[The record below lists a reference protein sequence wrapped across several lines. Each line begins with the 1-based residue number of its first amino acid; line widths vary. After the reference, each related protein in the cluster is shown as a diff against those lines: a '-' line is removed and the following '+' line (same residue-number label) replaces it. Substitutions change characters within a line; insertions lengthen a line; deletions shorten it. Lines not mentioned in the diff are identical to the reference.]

1 LREGRV
7 RDEVHREVKAM
18 AVMTISRELGSE
30 GVTIAKKVA
39 QELGY
44 HFVDKDVIEKVL
56 DQYGFVRFQKEY
68 ESGPGFWARFDG
80 LRTRMV
86 EFSYRVIQ
94 SLARHGNVVI
104 VGRGSFA
111 VLQGFADVL
120 NVRIQAP
127 FPIRVRRVMEQ
138 QGIAE
143 ADKAEAFVKESDRV
157 RTAFVESWYGIKWDT
172 ASAFDMMLDT
182 GKVSPDMAAA
192 WLVAALNALRER
204 PVGGDQRTTNTIQV
218 DYLLDNVI
226 SQTLDCQVT
235 H

>member
-1 LREGRV
+1 
-7 RDEVHREVKAM
+7 M
-18 AVMTISRELGSE
+18 PVMTISRELGSE
-30 GVTIAKKVA
+30 GVYIARKVA
-39 QELGY
+39 HELGY

-56 DQYGFVRFQKEY
+56 DEYGFVRFQKEY

-111 VLQGFADVL
+111 VLQGFGDVL

-127 FPIRVRRVMEQ
+127 LPIRVSRVMKQ
-138 QGIAE
+138 RGIAE
-143 ADKAEAFVKESDRV
+143 DDKARSAVEETDKLRA
-157 RTAFVESWYGIKWDT
+157 AFVESWYGVKLDK
-172 ASAFDMMLDT
+172 AGLFDLVIDT

-192 WLVAALNALRER
+192 WLVEALNALKER
-204 PVGGDQRTTNTIQV
+204 PAGAIQRTTSTIQA
-218 DYLLDNVI
+218 DFLLDNVI
-226 SQTLDCQVT
+226 SQTLECQVI

>member
-1 LREGRV
+1 
-7 RDEVHREVKAM
+7 M
-18 AVMTISRELGSE
+18 AVMTVSRELGSE

-94 SLARHGNVVI
+94 SLARHGNVVV

-111 VLQGFADVL
+111 VLQDFADVL

-127 FPIRVRRVMEQ
+127 LPMRVSRVMEQ

-143 ADKAEAFVKESDRV
+143 ADKAEAIVKESDKLRA
-157 RTAFVESWYGIKWDT
+157 AFVESWYGVRLDQ
-172 ASAFDMMLDT
+172 AGPFDVVIDT
-182 GKVSPDMAAA
+182 GKVSPDVAAA
-192 WLVAALNALRER
+192 WLVEALNALKAR
-204 PVGGDQRTTNTIQV
+204 PASATERTTSTIQA

-226 SQTLDCQVT
+226 SQTLECQVT

>member
-1 LREGRV
+1 
-7 RDEVHREVKAM
+7 M
-18 AVMTISRELGSE
+18 AVMTISRELGSQ
-30 GVTIAKKVA
+30 GVTIAKKVT

-80 LRTRMV
+80 LRARMV

-94 SLARHGNVVI
+94 SVARHGNVVI

-120 NVRIQAP
+120 NARIQAP
-127 FPIRVRRVMEQ
+127 FPIRVSRVMERQ
-138 QGIAE
+138 DIAE
-143 ADKAEAFVKESDRV
+143 HDKARSIVEESDKLRAAFV
-157 RTAFVESWYGIKWDT
+157 ASWYGIELDQ
-172 ASAFDMMLDT
+172 ARPFDLVIDT

-192 WLVAALNALRER
+192 WLVEALKALQDMKKK
-204 PVGGDQRTTNTIQV
+204 PADATQRTTSAIAA
-218 DYLLDNVI
+218 DYLLDSVV
-226 SQTLDCQVT
+226 SQTLECQVT

>member
-1 LREGRV
+1 
-7 RDEVHREVKAM
+7 M

-44 HFVDKDVIEKVL
+44 HFVDKDVIERVL

-111 VLQGFADVL
+111 VLHGFADVL

-127 FPIRVRRVMEQ
+127 LPIRVSRVMEQ

-143 ADKAEAFVKESDRV
+143 TDKAEALVKESDKV
-157 RTAFVESWYGIKWDT
+157 RAAFVESWYGVGLDK
-172 ASAFDMMLDT
+172 ASAFDVVIDT
-182 GKVSPDMAAA
+182 SQVSPDMAAA
-192 WLVAALNALRER
+192 WLVEALNALKER
-204 PVGGDQRTTNTIQV
+204 PAGASQRTTSTIQV
-218 DYLLDNVI
+218 DYLLDTVV
-226 SQTLDCQVT
+226 SQTLECQVT

>member
-1 LREGRV
+1 
-7 RDEVHREVKAM
+7 M
-18 AVMTISRELGSE
+18 AVLTISRELGSE
-30 GVTIAKKVA
+30 GTYIAKKVT

-44 HFVDKDVIEKVL
+44 HFVDKDVIERVL

-86 EFSYRVIQ
+86 EFSNRVMQ
-94 SLARHGNVVI
+94 SMARHGNVVI

-127 FPIRVRRVMEQ
+127 LPIRVSRVMER

-143 ADKAEAFVKESDRV
+143 DDKARSVVEESDRL
-157 RTAFVESWYGIKWDT
+157 RATFVEAWYGVELDK
-172 ASAFDMMLDT
+172 ARPFDLVIDT
-182 GKVSPDMAAA
+182 GKVSSDMAAA
-192 WLVAALNALRER
+192 WLVEALHALKER
-204 PVGGDQRTTNTIQV
+204 PADATQRTTSALQA
-218 DYLLDNVI
+218 DYLLDSVV
-226 SQTLDCQVT
+226 SQTLECQIT

>member
-1 LREGRV
+1 
-7 RDEVHREVKAM
+7 M

-44 HFVDKDVIEKVL
+44 HYVDKDVIEKVL

-86 EFSYRVIQ
+86 EFSHRVIQ

-111 VLQGFADVL
+111 VLQDFSDVL

-127 FPIRVRRVMEQ
+127 FAVRVSRVMEQ

-143 ADKAEAFVKESDRV
+143 DDKARSVVEESDKLRA
-157 RTAFVESWYGIKWDT
+157 AFVESWYDIELDK
-172 ASAFDMMLDT
+172 ARPFDVVIDT
-182 GKVSPDMAAA
+182 GKVSPETAVA
-192 WLVAALNALRER
+192 WLVEALKALTEMKER
-204 PVGGDQRTTNTIQV
+204 PAGAAQRTTGTIPV
-218 DYLLDNVI
+218 DYLLDSVI
-226 SQTLDCQVT
+226 SQTLECQIT
-235 H
+235 HG

>member
-1 LREGRV
+1 
-7 RDEVHREVKAM
+7 M
-18 AVMTISRELGSE
+18 AVLTISRELGSE
-30 GVTIAKKVA
+30 GVAIAKKVA

-44 HFVDKDVIEKVL
+44 HFADKDVIEMVL

-80 LRTRMV
+80 LRARMV

-94 SLARHGNVVI
+94 SVARHGNGVI

-127 FPIRVRRVMEQ
+127 LPIRVSRVMEQ

-143 ADKAEAFVKESDRV
+143 DDKARSVVEESDKLRA
-157 RTAFVESWYGIKWDT
+157 AFVESWYGVELDK
-172 ASAFDMMLDT
+172 ASPFDVVIDT

-192 WLVAALNALRER
+192 WLVEALNALKER
-204 PVGGDQRTTNTIQV
+204 PAGATQRTTGTIQA
-218 DYLLDNVI
+218 DYLLDSVI
-226 SQTLDCQVT
+226 SQTLECQVI

>member
-1 LREGRV
+1 
-7 RDEVHREVKAM
+7 M

-30 GVTIAKKVA
+30 GVYIARKVA

-44 HFVDKDVIEKVL
+44 HFVDKDVIERVL

-94 SLARHGNVVI
+94 SMARHGNVVI

-127 FPIRVRRVMEQ
+127 LPIRVSRVMEQ

-143 ADKAEAFVKESDRV
+143 DDKARSVVEESDKL
-157 RTAFVESWYGIKWDT
+157 RTAFVASWYGVELDR
-172 ASAFDMMLDT
+172 AHPFDLVIDT
-182 GKVSPDMAAA
+182 GKVSPDRAVA
-192 WLVAALNALRER
+192 WLAEALKALTEMKER
-204 PVGGDQRTTNTIQV
+204 PADAARRTTSALQA
-218 DYLLDNVI
+218 DYLLDSVV
-226 SQTLDCQVT
+226 SQTLECQIT

>member
-1 LREGRV
+1 
-7 RDEVHREVKAM
+7 M

-30 GVTIAKKVA
+30 GVYIAKKVT

-44 HFVDKDVIEKVL
+44 HFVDKDVIERVL

-80 LRTRMV
+80 LRARMV
-86 EFSYRVIQ
+86 EFSNRVIQ
-94 SLARHGNVVI
+94 SVARHGNVVI

-111 VLQGFADVL
+111 VLQGLADVL

-127 FPIRVRRVMEQ
+127 LPVRVSRVMKQ

-143 ADKAEAFVKESDRV
+143 DKARSVVEESDKLRAAFV
-157 RTAFVESWYGIKWDT
+157 ASWYGVELDK
-172 ASAFDMMLDT
+172 AHPFDVVIDT
-182 GKVSPDMAAA
+182 GKLSPDMAAA
-192 WLVAALNALRER
+192 WLVEALKALKER
-204 PVGGDQRTTNTIQV
+204 PADASQPTTSAIPV
-218 DYLLDNVI
+218 DYLLDGVV
-226 SQTLDCQVT
+226 SQALECQIT

>member
-1 LREGRV
+1 
-7 RDEVHREVKAM
+7 M
-18 AVMTISRELGSE
+18 AVMTISRELGSG

-86 EFSYRVIQ
+86 EFSFRVIQ

-104 VGRGSFA
+104 MGRGSFA
-111 VLQGFADVL
+111 VLQDFADVL

-127 FPIRVRRVMEQ
+127 LPIRVSRVMEQ

-143 ADKAEAFVKESDRV
+143 PDKAEAVVKESDKLRA
-157 RTAFVESWYGIKWDT
+157 AFVESWYGVELDKASPFDLVIDT
-172 ASAFDMMLDT
+172 D
-182 GKVSPDMAAA
+182 KVSPDLAAA
-192 WLVAALNALRER
+192 WLVEALNALKAR
-204 PVGGDQRTTNTIQV
+204 PASATERTTSTIQA

-226 SQTLDCQVT
+226 SQMLECRVT

>member
-1 LREGRV
+1 MK
-7 RDEVHREVKAM
+7 EVNPM

-30 GVTIAKKVA
+30 GVYIARKVA

-44 HFVDKDVIEKVL
+44 HFVDKDVIERVL

-80 LRTRMV
+80 LRARMV

-94 SLARHGNVVI
+94 SVARHGNVVI

-127 FPIRVRRVMEQ
+127 FPIRVGRVMEQ

-143 ADKAEAFVKESDRV
+143 DDKARSIVEESDRL
-157 RTAFVESWYGIKWDT
+157 RAAFVESWHGVEMDK
-172 ASAFDMMLDT
+172 AGLFDVVIDT
-182 GKVSPDMAAA
+182 GKVSPDLAAA
-192 WLVAALNALRER
+192 WLVEALNALKAR
-204 PVGGDQRTTNTIQV
+204 PAGATQRTTGTIQA
-218 DYLLDNVI
+218 DYLLDSVI
-226 SQTLDCQVT
+226 SQTLECQVT

>member
-1 LREGRV
+1 
-7 RDEVHREVKAM
+7 M

-30 GVTIAKKVA
+30 GVTIARKVA

-44 HFVDKDVIEKVL
+44 HFVDKDVIERVL

-94 SLARHGNVVI
+94 SLARHGNAVI

-111 VLQGFADVL
+111 VLRDFADVL

-127 FPIRVRRVMEQ
+127 LPIRVSRVMAQ
-138 QGIAE
+138 QAIAE
-143 ADKAEAFVKESDRV
+143 EDKARSLVEESDKLRAAFV
-157 RTAFVESWYGIKWDT
+157 ASWYGVELDK
-172 ASAFDMMLDT
+172 ARPFDLVIDT
-182 GKVSPDMAAA
+182 GKVSPDRAAA
-192 WLVAALNALRER
+192 WLVEALNALKDS
-204 PVGGDQRTTNTIQV
+204 PASATQHTTSTIQA

-226 SQTLDCQVT
+226 SQTLECQIT

>member
-1 LREGRV
+1 MT
-7 RDEVHREVKAM
+7 A
-18 AVMTISRELGSE
+18 MTISRELGSE

-44 HFVDKDVIEKVL
+44 HFADKDVIEKVL

-127 FPIRVRRVMEQ
+127 LPIRVSRVMEQ

-143 ADKAEAFVKESDRV
+143 DDKARSVVEESDKLRA
-157 RTAFVESWYGIKWDT
+157 AFVEAWYGVELDK
-172 ASAFDMMLDT
+172 ARPFDLVIDT

-192 WLVAALNALRER
+192 WLVEALNALKER
-204 PVGGDQRTTNTIQV
+204 PAGAPQRTTSTIQA
-218 DYLLDNVI
+218 DYLLDSVV
-226 SQTLDCQVT
+226 SQTLECQVT

>member
-1 LREGRV
+1 
-7 RDEVHREVKAM
+7 M
-18 AVMTISRELGSE
+18 AVLTISRELGSG
-30 GVTIAKKVA
+30 GVAIAKKVT

-44 HFVDKDVIEKVL
+44 HFVDKDVIERVL

-86 EFSYRVIQ
+86 EFSNRVIQ
-94 SLARHGNVVI
+94 SVARHGNVVI

-127 FPIRVRRVMEQ
+127 LPIRVSRVMER

-143 ADKAEAFVKESDRV
+143 DDKARSVVEESDKLRA
-157 RTAFVESWYGIKWDT
+157 AFVESWYGVELDK
-172 ASAFDMMLDT
+172 ARPFDLVIDT

-192 WLVAALNALRER
+192 WLVEALNALKER
-204 PVGGDQRTTNTIQV
+204 PAGATERTTSVIQA
-218 DYLLDNVI
+218 DYLLDSVI
-226 SQTLDCQVT
+226 SQTLECQAI

>member
-1 LREGRV
+1 
-7 RDEVHREVKAM
+7 M
-18 AVMTISRELGSE
+18 AVMTISRELGSQ
-30 GVTIAKKVA
+30 GVTIAKKVT

-80 LRTRMV
+80 LRARMV

-94 SLARHGNVVI
+94 SVARHGNVVI

-127 FPIRVRRVMEQ
+127 LPIRVSRVMEQ

-143 ADKAEAFVKESDRV
+143 DDKVRSIVEESDRL
-157 RTAFVESWYGIKWDT
+157 RASFVASWYGVELDK
-172 ASAFDMMLDT
+172 ARPFDLVIDT

-192 WLVAALNALRER
+192 WLVEALKVLKETKEGPA
-204 PVGGDQRTTNTIQV
+204 GATQRTTSTMPA
-218 DYLLDNVI
+218 DYLLDGVI
-226 SQTLDCQVT
+226 AQELECKIT